1 MFVENKE
8 QFKQYIKIA
17 ITRILGILIP
27 VVILFIYLLV
37 TEAIQEFMNYAVF
50 GIGTFSNRISYLGL
64 LKNNKIEIRV
74 LSILMPIS
82 IMLMAIILIIAKV
95 LKKKNVKILN
105 LLTILMY
112 SFSIIIV
119 MYPISDEIHFLIGSL
134 IAIIGLIYMIVLF
147 GKYVYNKIKFARKYK
162 LYKIISFYIWI
173 LIFSVILIE
182 SINNVYR
189 YIKIEKNTE
198 IKHYKNIEIREG
210 IRDRID
216 NIDEYI
222 LKKELQG
229 NKVYILDVEAVIY
242 MVPLDKYNK
251 DYDMFLIG
259 NIGKYG
265 QEGQIEKIKKKDENT
280 LYLIR
285 NENIETNWQTPL
297 DVIKYIRN
305 NLEKIGEV
313 SMYEVYR

>member
-74 LSILMPIS
+74 LSILVPIS
-82 IMLMAIILIIAKV
+82 IMLMAIILIITKV
-95 LKKKNVKILN
+95 LKKENVEILN

-147 GKYVYNKIKFARKYK
+147 GKYVYNKIKFSRKYK
-162 LYKIISFYIWI
+162 LYKIISFCIWI

-198 IKHYKNIEIREG
+198 IKHYKNIEIGEG
-210 IRDRID
+210 LRYRID

-229 NKVYILDVEAVIY
+229 NKVYILDAEAVIY

-259 NIGKYG
+259 NIGKDG

-297 DVIKYIRN
+297 DVIEYIRN
-305 NLEKIGEV
+305 NLAKIGEV